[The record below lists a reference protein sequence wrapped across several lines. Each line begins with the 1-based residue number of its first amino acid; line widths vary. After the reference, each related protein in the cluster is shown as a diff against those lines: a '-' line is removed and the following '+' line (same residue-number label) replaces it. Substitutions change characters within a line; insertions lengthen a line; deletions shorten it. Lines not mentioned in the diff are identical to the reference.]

1 MKTIIKEPDYMGK
14 NRKGFRKV
22 ISLFLIL
29 LGIVTIALTG
39 DALSLI
45 GGGGGLTLGAIAA
58 PGEVIVGE
66 TPSTGAVDKAS
77 PDLLREAILKKVIQ
91 THPSSYPLDTLMQY
105 MSQQSTPSW
114 EFRAYD
120 TPYLPYRSTVKTASA
135 GALAP
140 GDPVDLSPA
149 NIEHVRNQSCLFFKS
164 ISGAATKD
172 GKWLA
177 VHVINVQRGG
187 TLLMTVIPLNA
198 TGDLMPAIPADTEFI
213 IGPIAANELDMQVE
227 SQIPVP
233 QNYSNYNQLFMC
245 QMEIGEYE
253 EAHLKEVGWGWSDIQ
268 DYTIMDF
275 RFRRTIS
282 YYLGYAAKFVDS
294 NRQVEKYSTG
304 GIGRQMTRQYTAPS
318 VWTEA
323 DFVDFSEEV
332 FIGNKGSLKKICL
345 FGNTLISN
353 ISKVNFVQKQLAAG
367 STEVVFGLT
376 FNKIKTNYGEL
387 LVHYDP
393 LFTEMGMPD
402 QGVVLDPEFL
412 VRTNFHGIHHDKI
425 DSKHAG
431 WKRAKIESIAEASA
445 ALLRNR
451 DAHLWIKS

>member
-22 ISLFLIL
+22 IGLFLML

-39 DALSLI
+39 DIPSLI
-45 GGGGGLTLGAIAA
+45 GGGSGMTIGAAAGLHQT
-58 PGEVIVGE
+58 IVGE
-66 TPSTGAVDKAS
+66 TPTTQAVDNAS

-120 TPYLPYRSTVKTASA
+120 TPYLPYRSTIKTASA
-135 GALAP
+135 AASTPMQQVTLT
-140 GDPVDLSPA
+140 PV

-177 VHVINVQRGG
+177 IHVVNITRGAG
-187 TLLMTVIPLNA
+187 TMDVIPLNA
-198 TGDLMPAIPADTEFI
+198 TGDLMPAIPINTEFV

-227 SQIPVP
+227 PQTPVP

-245 QMEIGEYE
+245 QMEVGEYE
-253 EAHLKEVGWGWSDIQ
+253 EVHLKEVGWGWSDIQ

-282 YYLGYAAKFVDS
+282 YYLGYASKFVDS
-294 NRQVEKYSTG
+294 NRNVEKYSTG

-318 VWTEA
+318 TWTEA

-345 FGNTLISN
+345 FGNKLISD

-376 FNKIKTNYGEL
+376 FSKIKTNYGEL

-425 DSKHAG
+425 DAKGAG
-431 WKRAKIESIAEASA
+431 IRRAKVESIAEASA

-451 DAHLWIKS
+451 DAHLWVRS